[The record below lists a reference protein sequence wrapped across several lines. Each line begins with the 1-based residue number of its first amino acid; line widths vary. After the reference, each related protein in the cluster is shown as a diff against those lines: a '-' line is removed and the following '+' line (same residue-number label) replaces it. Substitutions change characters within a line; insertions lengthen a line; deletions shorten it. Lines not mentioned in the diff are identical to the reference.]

1 MKAWVHIEEIG
12 EVSFD
17 EIFRK
22 FYRSMCSCAT
32 HFLKDHDAA
41 EDIVQEVFVSLWT
54 KKSVFRTMSD
64 LKTFLYVSV
73 KNRCLN
79 YIRDRKQQVD
89 YDALSESEQEEEF
102 KDWLI
107 DEETY
112 RMIDEAIGRLAPQSA
127 KIMRLSLEG
136 KQNQEIAEL
145 LDVSVNTVKTL
156 KYNALDKLKEML
168 KDYFYVLLLLL
179 CD

>member
-107 DEETY
+107 SDDPKYTGGEF
-112 RMIDEAIGRLAPQSA
+112 Q
-127 KIMRLSLEG
+127 
-136 KQNQEIAEL
+136 
-145 LDVSVNTVKTL
+145 L
-156 KYNALDKLKEML
+156 KYYVFGYDSDDFVDSCDEM
-168 KDYFYVLLLLL
+168 KIKVMGYTPIFSWVMQG
-179 CD
+179 